1 MRTIWIEKEVFKFE
15 ELSDRAKDEVR
26 HWLSDWDYFEW
37 EYEDFARMAE
47 ILGIEI
53 DTRPIKLMGGG
64 YRSEPKIF
72 WSLSYSQS
80 DYLVFEGRYRYAKGA
95 VKRMKAETNDE
106 TLIGIAEALQAAQRP
121 YFYRLEAVMSTRRDY
136 MVVEVMD
143 REDSY
148 REIPDTEVESAMR
161 DFAQWMY
168 KCLQTE
174 YEYRNSDEYIKET
187 CDANNY
193 EFDSNGRYVS
203 EDQEL

>member
-1 MRTIWIEKEVFKFE
+1 MRTITIQKEVFKFE

-26 HWLSDWDYFEW
+26 HWLSDCDWDDFEC
-37 EYEDFARMAE
+37 EYEDFMCMAE

-64 YRSEPKIF
+64 YRNEPKIF
-72 WSLSYSQS
+72 WSGFYHQGS
-80 DYLVFEGRYRYAKGA
+80 YLVFEGRYRYAKGA

-121 YFYRLEAVMSTRRDY
+121 YFYRLEAVMSTRSDY

-168 KCLQTE
+168 KYLQTD

-187 CDANNY
+187 CDANDY
-193 EFDSNGRYVS
+193 EFDNNGRIVK
-203 EDQEL
+203 

>member
-1 MRTIWIEKEVFKFE
+1 MRTITIQKEVFKFE

-26 HWLSDWDYFEW
+26 HWLNCDSDDWDC
-37 EYEDFARMAE
+37 EYEDFVSMAE

-53 DTRPIKLMGGG
+53 YTRPIKLMGGG
-64 YRSEPKIF
+64 YRNEPKIF
-72 WSLSYSQS
+72 WSGFYHQGS
-80 DYLVFEGRYRYAKGA
+80 YLVFEGRYRYTKGA

-121 YFYRLEAVMSTRRDY
+121 YFYRLEAVMSTRSDY

-148 REIPDTEVESAMR
+148 REIPDTEVEGAMR

-168 KCLQTE
+168 NSLQAE

-187 CDANNY
+187 CDANDY
-193 EFDSNGRYVS
+193 EFDNKGRIVK
-203 EDQEL
+203 

>member
-1 MRTIWIEKEVFKFE
+1 MRTVTIQKEVFKFE

-26 HWLSDWDYFEW
+26 HWLSDCDWDDFEC
-37 EYEDFARMAE
+37 EYEDFMCMAE

-53 DTRPIKLMGGG
+53 DTRPIKPMGGS
-64 YRSEPKIF
+64 YRNEPKIF
-72 WSLSYSQS
+72 WSGFYHQGSH
-80 DYLVFEGRYRYAKGA
+80 LVFEGRYRYAKGA

-148 REIPDTEVESAMR
+148 REIPDTEVEGAMR

-168 KCLQTE
+168 KYLQTD

-187 CDANNY
+187 CDANDY
-193 EFDSNGRYVS
+193 EFDNNGRIVK
-203 EDQEL
+203 

>member
-1 MRTIWIEKEVFKFE
+1 MRTITIQKEVFKFE

-26 HWLSDWDYFEW
+26 HWLSDCDWDDFEW
-37 EYEDFARMAE
+37 EYEDFVRMAE

-53 DTRPIKLMGGG
+53 DTRPIKLMGGS
-64 YRSEPKIF
+64 YHNEPKIS
-72 WSLSYSQS
+72 WSGFYHQGS
-80 DYLVFEGRYRYAKGA
+80 YLVFEGRYRYAKGA
-95 VKRMKAETNDE
+95 VKRIKAETNDE

-121 YFYRLEAVMSTRRDY
+121 YFYRLEAVMSTRSDY

-148 REIPDTEVESAMR
+148 REIPDTEVEGAMR

-168 KCLQTE
+168 NSLQAE

-187 CDANNY
+187 CDANDY
-193 EFDSNGRYVS
+193 EFDNNGSIVK
-203 EDQEL
+203 

>member
-1 MRTIWIEKEVFKFE
+1 MRTITIKKEVFKFE

-26 HWLSDWDYFEW
+26 YWLNCDSDDWDC
-37 EYEDFARMAE
+37 EYEDFVRMAE

-53 DTRPIKLMGGG
+53 DTRPIKLMGGS
-64 YRSEPKIF
+64 YHNEPKIF
-72 WSLSYSQS
+72 WSGFYHQGS
-80 DYLVFEGRYRYAKGA
+80 YLVFEGRYRYAKGA

-148 REIPDTEVESAMR
+148 REIPDTEVEGAMR

-168 KCLQTE
+168 NSLQAE

-187 CDANNY
+187 CDANDY
-193 EFDSNGRYVS
+193 EFDNKGRIVK
-203 EDQEL
+203 

>member
-1 MRTIWIEKEVFKFE
+1 MRTITIKKEVFKFE

-26 HWLSDWDYFEW
+26 HWLSDWDDFEC
-37 EYEDFARMAE
+37 EYEDFMCMAE

-64 YRSEPKIF
+64 YRNEPQIF
-72 WSLSYSQS
+72 WSGFYHQGS
-80 DYLVFEGRYRYAKGA
+80 YLVFEGRYRYAKGA

-148 REIPDTEVESAMR
+148 REIPDTEVEGAMR

-168 KCLQTE
+168 KYLQTE

-187 CDANNY
+187 CDANDY
-193 EFDSNGRYVS
+193 EFDNNGRIVK
-203 EDQEL
+203 